1 MQVNLKVTAGPYKG
15 RIFSFAQHDSFL
27 IGRNP
32 EAHLCLP
39 DDRYF
44 SRNHCLLEMNPPH
57 SFLRDLNSTNGT
69 FVNGQ
74 RVKTAYLNN
83 GDRIQC
89 GETILVVEVTTE
101 ALSETTH
108 DASLPHRPVLV
119 MVECVNCGRREQA
132 QATAPDEHLTFLCED
147 CRIELKRSPQ
157 AIPGYDM
164 VKLLGR
170 GGMGTVMLGRVQQ
183 TGRPVAIK
191 TLLPEFAVSDKAM
204 RRFMREID
212 VASALKH
219 KNIVEFIDRGTHNGV
234 VYLVTEFVDG
244 ADASKLAED
253 QGGRLKYEDGI
264 SIISQALDALS
275 FAHERGYI
283 HRDFKDQNIL
293 VAGQSPNL
301 TAKLTDFGLAK
312 SFSQSGMSGVTMA
325 GEMAGTLAYMPPEQ
339 LRNFRDVKPQ
349 SDIYGVGMTAYSLL
363 TGCLA
368 LDLSRNSSVNDTIRA
383 IFEQPAVPLRQ
394 RAPHIPQPVCD
405 IIDRALAKDPA
416 QRCRST
422 WSSAAGSPSTRP
434 TRVPR
439 RRWSR
444 RSRVSSG
451 ASAACRATCGP
462 SC

>member
-1 MQVNLKVTAGPYKG
+1 MQVNLKVSAGPYKG

-57 SFLRDLNSTNGT
+57 SFLRDLGSTNGT
-69 FVNGQ
+69 FLNGQ
-74 RVKTAYLNN
+74 RVQNASLKN

-89 GETILVVEVTTE
+89 GETILVVEVTAE
-101 ALSETTH
+101 DLSETTQ
-108 DASLPHRPVLV
+108 DAGIPKRPVLV
-119 MVECVNCGRREQA
+119 MVECLNCGRREQA
-132 QATAPDEHLTFLCED
+132 QASTPDEHMTFLCED
-147 CRIELKRSPQ
+147 CRIEFKRSPQ
-157 AIPGYDM
+157 AIPGYDT

-170 GGMGTVMLGRVQQ
+170 GGMGTVMLGREQR

-212 VASALKH
+212 VAAALKH

-253 QGGRLKYEDGI
+253 QGGKLCYEDGI

-275 FAHERGYI
+275 FAHEQGYI

-293 VAGQSPNL
+293 VSGHSPNL
-301 TAKLTDFGLAK
+301 LAKLTDFGLAK
-312 SFSQSGMSGVTMA
+312 SFTHSGMSGVTMA

-349 SDIYGVGMTAYSLL
+349 SDIYAVGMTAYSLL
-363 TGCLA
+363 TGSLA
-368 LDLSRNSSVNDTIRA
+368 LDLSKNGTVNDTIRA

-394 RAPHIPQPVCD
+394 RGPHIPHLVCE

-416 QRCRST
+416 HRWQ
-422 WSSAAGSPSTRP
+422 SA
-434 TRVPR
+434 
-439 RRWSR
+439 
-444 RSRVSSG
+444 G
-451 ASAACRATCGP
+451 AMRTALLHSI
-462 SC
+462 

>member
-15 RIFSFAQHDSFL
+15 RIFSFTQHDTFL

-32 EAHLCLP
+32 DAHLCLP

-57 SFLRDLNSTNGT
+57 SHLRDLASTNGT
-69 FVNGQ
+69 FLNGR
-74 RVKTAYLNN
+74 RVQNAYLNN

-101 ALSETTH
+101 SIDLSETTQ
-108 DASLPHRPVLV
+108 DAGIPKRPVLV

-132 QATAPDEHLTFLCED
+132 QASAPDEHLTFLCED

-157 AIPGYDM
+157 AIPGYDT

-170 GGMGTVMLGRVQQ
+170 GGMGCVMLGRDQK

-204 RRFMREID
+204 KRFMREID
-212 VASALKH
+212 VAATLKH

-244 ADASKLAED
+244 ADACKLAEHN
-253 QGGRLKYEDGI
+253 GGRLSYEDGI

-275 FAHERGYI
+275 FAHAQGYI

-293 VAGQSPNL
+293 VAGRSPNL
-301 TAKLTDFGLAK
+301 VAKLTDFGLAK
-312 SFSQSGMSGVTMA
+312 SFSNSGMSGVTMA

-349 SDIYGVGMTAYSLL
+349 SDIYAVGMTAYSLL
-363 TGCLA
+363 TGSLA
-368 LDLSRNSSVNDTIRA
+368 LDLSKSSGVNDTIRA
-383 IFEQPAVPLRQ
+383 IFEQPAVPLHQ
-394 RAPHIPQPVCD
+394 RASHIPRPVCE

-416 QRCRST
+416 QR
-422 WSSAAGSPSTRP
+422 WQSA
-434 TRVPR
+434 
-439 RRWSR
+439 
-444 RSRVSSG
+444 G
-451 ASAACRATCGP
+451 AMRNALLHCI
-462 SC
+462 

>member
-15 RIFSFAQHDSFL
+15 RIFSFTQHDSFL

-32 EAHLCLP
+32 DAHLCLP

-44 SRNHCLLEMNPPH
+44 SRNHCLLEINPPRA
-57 SFLRDLNSTNGT
+57 FVRDLRSTNGT
-69 FVNGQ
+69 
-74 RVKTAYLNN
+74 YLNGKRIADAFLSN

-89 GETILVVEVTTE
+89 GETILVVEVN
-101 ALSETTH
+101 AAPSNDLSETTQ
-108 DASLPHRPVLV
+108 DALTRRPVLV
-119 MVECVNCGRREQA
+119 MVECLNCGRREQA
-132 QATAPDEHLTFLCED
+132 PAETPDERLTFLCED

-157 AIPGYDM
+157 AIPGYDT

-170 GGMGTVMLGRVQQ
+170 GGMGCVMLGREQT
-183 TGRPVAIK
+183 TGRAVAIK

-212 VASALKH
+212 VAAALKH

-244 ADASKLAED
+244 ADAQRLAE
-253 QGGRLKYEDGI
+253 QNGGCLPYKDGI

-275 FAHERGYI
+275 FAHAQGYI

-293 VAGQSPNL
+293 VSGHSPNL
-301 TAKLTDFGLAK
+301 VAKLTDFGLAK

-325 GEMAGTLAYMPPEQ
+325 GEMAGTLAYMSPEQ

-349 SDIYGVGMTAYSLL
+349 SDIYAVGMTAYSLL
-363 TGCLA
+363 SGALA
-368 LDLSRNSSVNDTIRA
+368 LDLTSRSSVNDTIRA
-383 IFEQPAVPLRQ
+383 IFEQPAVPLLR
-394 RAPHIPQPVCD
+394 RAPHLPAAVCE

-416 QRCRST
+416 HRWQ
-422 WSSAAGSPSTRP
+422 SAAAMRN
-434 TRVPR
+434 
-439 RRWSR
+439 
-444 RSRVSSG
+444 
-451 ASAACRATCGP
+451 ALQHAAA
-462 SC
+462 

>member
-1 MQVNLKVTAGPYKG
+1 MQVNLKVTGGPYRG
-15 RIFSFAQHDSFL
+15 RIFSFSQHDSFL

-32 EAHLCLP
+32 DAHLCLS

-57 SFLRDLNSTNGT
+57 SFLRDLGSTNGT

-74 RVKTAYLNN
+74 RVKDAFLKN

-89 GETILVVEVTTE
+89 GETILVVEVT
-101 ALSETTH
+101 AANLSETTQ
-108 DASLPHRPVLV
+108 DAMPARPVLV
-119 MVECVNCGRREQA
+119 MVECINCGRREQA
-132 QATAPDEHLTFLCED
+132 QASSPDEHLTFLCED
-147 CRIELKRSPQ
+147 CRIELRRSPQ
-157 AIPGYDM
+157 AIPGYDTM
-164 VKLLGR
+164 KLLGR
-170 GGMGTVMLGRVQQ
+170 GGMGTVMLGRDQR
-183 TGRPVAIK
+183 TGRAVAIK

-212 VASALKH
+212 VAAALKH
-219 KNIVEFIDRGTHNGV
+219 KNIVDFIDRGTHNGV

-253 QGGRLKYEDGI
+253 QGGRLGYDDAI
-264 SIISQALDALS
+264 SIIAQALEALS
-275 FAHERGYI
+275 FAHTQGYI

-301 TAKLTDFGLAK
+301 VAKLTDFGLAK
-312 SFSQSGMSGVTMA
+312 SFTHSGMSGVTMA

-349 SDIYGVGMTAYSLL
+349 SDIYAVGMTAYSLL

-368 LDLSRNSSVNDTIRA
+368 LDLSKNSSVNDTIRA
-383 IFEQPAVPLRQ
+383 IFEQPTIPLKQ
-394 RAPHIPQPVCD
+394 RAPHVPQPVCE

-416 QRCRST
+416 QR
-422 WSSAAGSPSTRP
+422 WQSA
-434 TRVPR
+434 
-439 RRWSR
+439 
-444 RSRVSSG
+444 G
-451 ASAACRATCGP
+451 AMRNALMHSL
-462 SC
+462 